1 MPLIA
6 CRLFKEGELLTK
18 KVFSFF
24 TLVVS
29 LTFVVLL
36 YPKLQNPSAFQELI
50 TQWGWI
56 SIFVDLFILML
67 LALFPIVPF
76 ALIAGGNTLIFGWIN
91 GFLLSLVGSLLGA
104 SLGFYLSRNLGQEWA
119 QPKIARLGKWA
130 NLIEGN
136 SFSIILISRLI
147 PILPS
152 AAVNYAAGLSLMTFP
167 KFLLAS
173 LLGKIPMIVWE
184 SWIGHDFWQISKH
197 PSRFLFAILIGAL
210 IFGLASLYFYFSSK
224 RFDNLS
230 Q

>member
-1 MPLIA
+1 M
-6 CRLFKEGELLTK
+6 TK
-18 KVFSFF
+18 KFFSFF
-24 TLVVS
+24 TLAVS

-36 YPKLQNPSAFQELI
+36 YPELQNPSAFQMLV
-50 TQWGWI
+50 TQWGWV

-67 LALFPIVPF
+67 LALFPITPF
-76 ALIAGGNTLIFGWIN
+76 ALIAGGNTLIFGWVN

-119 QPKIARLGKWA
+119 QPKIAKLGKWA

-167 KFLLAS
+167 RFFLAS
-173 LLGKIPMIVWE
+173 VLGKIPMIVWE
-184 SWIGHDFWQISKH
+184 SWIGHDFWQISKN
-197 PSRFLFAILIGAL
+197 PSRFLLAILIGVL
-210 IFGLASLYFYFSSK
+210 IFGLASLYFYFSAN
-224 RFDNLS
+224 RFKEDTS
-230 Q
+230 E

>member
-1 MPLIA
+1 M
-6 CRLFKEGELLTK
+6 TK
-18 KVFSFF
+18 KFFSFF
-24 TLVVS
+24 TLAVS

-36 YPKLQNPSAFQELI
+36 YPELQNPSAFQMLV
-50 TQWGWI
+50 TQWGWV

-67 LALFPIVPF
+67 LALFPITPF
-76 ALIAGGNTLIFGWIN
+76 ALIAGGNTLVFGWVN

-119 QPKIARLGKWA
+119 QPKIAKLGKWA

-167 KFLLAS
+167 RFLLAS

-184 SWIGHDFWQISKH
+184 SWIGHDFWQISKN
-197 PSRFLFAILIGAL
+197 PSRFLLAILIGVL
-210 IFGLASLYFYFSSK
+210 IFGLASLYFYFSAN
-224 RFDNLS
+224 RFKEDTS
-230 Q
+230 E

>member
-1 MPLIA
+1 M
-6 CRLFKEGELLTK
+6 TK

-24 TLVVS
+24 TLAVS
-29 LTFVVLL
+29 LTFVLLL
-36 YPKLQNPSAFQELI
+36 YPKLQNPSAFQMLI

-56 SIFVDLFILML
+56 SIFVDLFILTL

-76 ALIAGGNTLIFGWIN
+76 ALIAGVNTLIFGWVN

-119 QPKIARLGKWA
+119 QPKISKLGKWA

-184 SWIGHDFWQISKH
+184 SWIGHDFWQISKN
-197 PSRFLFAILIGAL
+197 PNRFFLAILIGTL
-210 IFGLASLYFYFSSK
+210 FFGIASLYFFFSAK
-224 RFDNLS
+224 RLKEPS